1 MTQLVRGQSAEGS
14 RHRTAVFACVC
25 ALVGLAAYANGLSG
39 PLVLDDQA
47 SVLFNPQIR
56 HLWPLVDAL
65 APPRNTA
72 LASRPLVNLSFAV
85 NYALGGFSVRGYHLV
100 NVGLHILSAL
110 LLFGIVRLTLAGP
123 RLRDRFGPTAD
134 TVALACAL
142 VWMVHPIQTEAV
154 DYLTQR
160 TELMMGLFYL
170 LTLYCAIRAL
180 GSDSPDWW
188 HAAAV
193 VSCLL
198 GAGCKESIVTAPVI
212 VVLYDRIFV
221 FDSMKDA
228 LRARTGL
235 YVGLWLSWVE
245 LAAVATSR
253 NKTVGFSSGVSAWT
267 YLLNQTQ
274 MISQYLKLTIWPH
287 ALVIDYGVPRPYGL
301 MDVLPQALLV
311 VTLLMVT
318 GIALVRSPM
327 ASFLGAWFFITLAP
341 TSSFLPIAT
350 EVGAERRMYLPL
362 AGLVVAAVLG
372 VYRWSRTTNVAPYVL
387 ACVVAALAFGTVQRN
402 RDYASKVALLQTS
415 VDRWP
420 HDRAHFNLALAL
432 KAQGRTDETIVQ
444 LRFAVAEIPQ
454 AQFAL
459 GSELY
464 GRGEFDAAITALQ
477 TYVSLPDLNPADV
490 VKARNLLALAFAQ
503 QGQLPSAVEALQQ
516 ALQQDPANPDLHGN
530 LAFVLLQQGNFEGAR
545 RHCEEYLALK
555 PGNPVV
561 LTHLGQALAALGDRD
576 GARRRFR
583 EALALDP
590 NDADARA
597 GLLKVRDAR

>member
-1 MTQLVRGQSAEGS
+1 MMQLARAQSAEGS
-14 RHRTAVFACVC
+14 RRRTALFACVC
-25 ALVGLAAYANGLSG
+25 ALVGLATYANSLSG
-39 PLVLDDQA
+39 PLVFDDVSA
-47 SVLFNPQIR
+47 IVFNPQIR

-65 APPRNTA
+65 APPRGTV

-123 RLRDRFGPTAD
+123 RLRDRVGPTAD

-142 VWMVHPIQTEAV
+142 VWMVHPIQTDAV

-160 TELMMGLFYL
+160 SELMMGLFYL

-180 GSDSPDWW
+180 RSDSPDGW

-212 VVLYDRIFV
+212 VVLYDRMFV

-311 VTLLMVT
+311 VALLMVT
-318 GIALVRSPM
+318 GITLVRSPM
-327 ASFLGAWFFITLAP
+327 AGFLGAWFFITLAP
-341 TSSFLPIAT
+341 TSSFIPIVS

-387 ACVVAALAFGTVQRN
+387 ACVVAALALGTVQRN
-402 RDYASKVALLQTS
+402 RDYVSNVALLQTS

-420 HDRAHFNLALAL
+420 HGRSRFNLAFAFD
-432 KAQGRTDETIVQ
+432 KQGRTDEAIAQ
-444 LRFAVAEIPQ
+444 LRAGAADNPQ
-454 AQFAL
+454 AQYALASKFYDLGRFA
-459 GSELY
+459 
-464 GRGEFDAAITALQ
+464 AAITELKGFLGRAH
-477 TYVSLPDLNPADV
+477 VVPPDV
-490 VKARNLLALAFAQ
+490 VKGHNLLALALAQ
-503 QGQLPSAVEALQQ
+503 QGELQPAVDELQRALQ
-516 ALQQDPANPDLHGN
+516 LDPDNPDLHGN
-530 LAFVLLQQGNFEGAR
+530 LAFVLLQMRDFEGSR
-545 RHCEEYLALK
+545 QHYEKYLTRSPATAF
-555 PGNPVV
+555 V
-561 LTHLGQALAALGDRD
+561 LTSLGTALAELGDRD
-576 GARRRFR
+576 GARNRFR
-583 EALALDP
+583 DALALDP

-597 GLLKVRDAR
+597 GLLNLK